1 VNEIEH
7 NQLRSELR
15 LKPVT
20 QLGLRFTVCL
30 EYAVRSSSVAARKGA
45 SNDIPVCL
53 NHTPFVACLLVDTL
67 LSPIPT

>member
-1 VNEIEH
+1 MNEIEH

-53 NHTPFVACLLVDTL
+53 NQHTFCRLLGL
-67 LSPIPT
+67 LIHF